1 MDETKNNRTFLLI
14 LVGLGL
20 LVAGI
25 VLRPKL
31 AEQLAPRLTAVH
43 VAIEPAGSGVA
54 RVGRVELTEGQ
65 AFQLR
70 AVVEARRRNGDP
82 VYYTDASRLQIGNE
96 EIAAERLEPWSRN
109 DIIKLRWFTVEGKT
123 PYVRLSPGSGI
134 DNFRMEE
141 FARSDWP
148 MAWTIP
154 GEIDAANDNHFSGG
168 KAAAQSFGTQRYHL
182 RFEIYAAEKDLVPIE
197 TLRSWGVSELR
208 AEIER
213 FPAVVVSVPG
223 PTGPMSRV
231 FGLTQLEPPADGDAA
246 LLSQIDELHRHGVA
260 FSRFTL
266 LRELVSSHNKLW
278 QDLRWQ
284 TLSLAGDTAWR
295 TAAGSADAGVA
306 AGDLLRVGDRV
317 VVLYRDAGL
326 PQKLDPEDL
335 AFDFERGARLSPL
348 REIFSGDGELEHH
361 ALAAD

>member
-1 MDETKNNRTFLLI
+1 MDENKSNRTFAYI
-14 LVGLGL
+14 LAGVGL

-31 AEQLAPRLTAVH
+31 VEQLAPRLETVY

-54 RVGRVELTEGQ
+54 TVGRVELTEGQ

-70 AVVEARRRNGDP
+70 AVVAARRRNGDP
-82 VYYTDASRLQIGNE
+82 VYYTDAKSLVIGDE
-96 EIAAERLEPWSRN
+96 KIAADRLEPWSRS

-123 PYVRLSPGSGI
+123 PYVKLNPGSGI

-141 FARSDWP
+141 FARGDWP
-148 MAWTIP
+148 MAWTLP

-168 KAAAQSFGTQRYHL
+168 KGPAQSFGTQRYHL
-182 RFEIYAAEKDLVPIE
+182 RFEIYETERNLVPLE
-197 TLRSWGVSELR
+197 TLRSWGVSELQT
-208 AEIER
+208 EIER
-213 FPAVVVSVPG
+213 FPGVVVAVPG
-223 PTGPMSRV
+223 PTAAVSRV
-231 FGLTQLEPPADGDAA
+231 FGLTQLEPPAEADAA
-246 LLSQIDELHRHGVA
+246 LLGKIDDLHRHGVA

-266 LRELVSSHNKLW
+266 LRELVSSHGKTW
-278 QDLRWQ
+278 QDLSWQ
-284 TLSLAGDTAWR
+284 TLSLAGETSWR
-295 TAAGSADAGVA
+295 PAGATGAGVGS
-306 AGDLLRVGDRV
+306 GDLLRVGDRV

-335 AFDFERGARLSPL
+335 AFDVERGARLSPL
-348 REIFSGDGELEHH
+348 RDIFSGDGELEHN